1 MHQKNDPQKQPC
13 GDLTGQAH
21 SHYAA
26 HALCPECSLR
36 VRCYDLAKDLTG
48 KGVRPALLS
57 PFARMFAPCSLLRPC
72 ERPYGQ
78 RRSPCAALALCP
90 NVRPLLAAANL
101 AKIKA
106 VSLGQKCN
114 GLAGLQPAAL
124 LHGSLHIL
132 LRLIDGFP
140 RQSR

>member
-1 MHQKNDPQKQPC
+1 MTPKNN
-13 GDLTGQAH
+13 LAET
-21 SHYAA
+21 
-26 HALCPECSLR
+26 LR
-36 VRCYDLAKDLTG
+36 DKRI
-48 KGVRPALLS
+48 RPALLM
-57 PFARMFAPCSLLRPC
+57 PFAPNVRPVFVATTLRKTLRGKRIRPTLLMPFA
-72 ERPYGQ
+72 
-78 RRSPCAALALCP
+78 P

-101 AKIKA
+101 AETKA

-132 LRLIDGFP
+132 LRLIGGLP

>member
-1 MHQKNDPQKQPC
+1 MTQKTTLRRPC
-13 GDLTGQAH
+13 GA
-21 SHYAA
+21 SAF
-26 HALCPECSLR
+26 ALRCSCPLPRMFASCSLLR
-36 VRCYDLAKDLTG
+36 PCGRPCGASAFALRCSCPL
-48 KGVRPALLS
+48 P
-57 PFARMFAPCSLLRPC
+57 RMFAPCSLLRPC

-101 AKIKA
+101 AKTKA

-124 LHGSLHIL
+124 LHNSLHIL
-132 LRLIDGFP
+132 LRLIGGFP